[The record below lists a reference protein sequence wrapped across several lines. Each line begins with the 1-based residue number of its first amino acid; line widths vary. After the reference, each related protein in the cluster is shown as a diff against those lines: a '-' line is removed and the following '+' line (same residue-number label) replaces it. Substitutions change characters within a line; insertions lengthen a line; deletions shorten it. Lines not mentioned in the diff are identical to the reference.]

1 MADVAVKRFDE
12 LESYQNQFLY
22 AGRGSHRCR
31 ARPDGLVLGVYV
43 APQLTA
49 PGAALLL
56 AIFRVIWLMVVHT
69 AYDTFAVAIE
79 FSEEGLVRRGM
90 FGRGATH
97 PWSRVGRVRKG
108 EESGLGAR
116 PDVA

>member
-1 MADVAVKRFDE
+1 MA
-12 LESYQNQFLY
+12 
-22 AGRGSHRCR
+22 
-31 ARPDGLVLGVYV
+31 
-43 APQLTA
+43 
-49 PGAALLL
+49 
-56 AIFRVIWLMVVHT
+56 VHT

>member
-1 MADVAVKRFDE
+1 
-12 LESYQNQFLY
+12 
-22 AGRGSHRCR
+22 
-31 ARPDGLVLGVYV
+31 VLGVYV

-56 AIFRVIWLMVVHT
+56 AIFRVMWLTAVHT
-69 AYDTFAVAIE
+69 AYDTFAVAVE

>member
-56 AIFRVIWLMVVHT
+56 AIFGVMWLTAVHT
-69 AYDTFAVAIE
+69 AYDTFAGRRHP
-79 FSEEGLVRRGM
+79 SLVTGRQSAK
-90 FGRGATH
+90 GRGIRARG
-97 PWSRVGRVRKG
+97 PSGCGIVALRKPPVTR
-108 EESGLGAR
+108 EAR
-116 PDVA
+116 